1 MATQKKG
8 RTSTSPGKKPE
19 RTPAQAVLS
28 HLRKEPNDLRKKM
41 LLLGFLSDEL
51 SRKAGLLFLVGGQAV
66 ETYTAG
72 QFTTGDVDVTTT
84 DRKATESLLGRLGFK
99 KEGMVWLSEKLGIAV
114 HIVGSYPS
122 RTARIRSVEVGPYT
136 VRVVGV
142 EELIID
148 RLKAAKF
155 WKSGRDSEQAVVL
168 FNGFRDRIDI
178 DYLRA
183 RAREEKV
190 DDILPQVGKTKGWYG
205 SLKGVG
211 KFSKEDELDQ
221 HD

>member
-1 MATQKKG
+1 VTIQKSRRAPTG
-8 RTSTSPGKKPE
+8 AGKKPR
-19 RTPAQAVLS
+19 RTHVQALFS
-28 HLRKEPNDLRKKM
+28 QLRKESNDLKKKM

-51 SRKAGLLFLVGGQAV
+51 SRRADFLFLVGGQAV

-84 DRKATESLLGRLGFK
+84 NREATEDLLSRLGFK
-99 KEGMVWLSEKLGIAV
+99 REGMVWLNEKLAIAI
-114 HIVGSYPS
+114 HIVGSYPT
-122 RTARIRSVEVGPYT
+122 RTEKIRTVEVGPYT

-168 FNGFRDRIDI
+168 FNGFRERIDLE
-178 DYLRA
+178 YLRG

-190 DDILPQVGKTKGWYG
+190 DDILPEVGKMNG
-205 SLKGVG
+205 
-211 KFSKEDELDQ
+211 
-221 HD
+221 

>member
-1 MATQKKG
+1 MRVTAQKRG
-8 RTSTSPGKKPE
+8 RTSTRPGNKPR
-19 RTPAQAVLS
+19 RTPAQAALS
-28 HLRKEPNDLRKKM
+28 LLRKEPNDLKKKM

-51 SRKAGLLFLVGGQAV
+51 SRRAGLLFLVGGQAV

-84 DRKATESLLGRLGFK
+84 DREATESLLGRLGFK
-99 KEGMVWLSEKLGIAV
+99 KEGMVWLSEKLGVAV

-122 RTARIRSVEVGPYT
+122 RTAKVRSVEVGPYT
-136 VRVVGV
+136 VKVVGV

-155 WKSGRDSEQAVVL
+155 WKSGRDSEQAFVL
-168 FNGFRDRIDI
+168 FNGFRERIDL
-178 DYLRA
+178 DYLSE

-190 DDILPQVGKTKGWYG
+190 DDILRQVGKADG
-205 SLKGVG
+205 
-211 KFSKEDELDQ
+211 
-221 HD
+221 

>member
-1 MATQKKG
+1 MRMAAQKRG
-8 RTSTSPGKKPE
+8 RAPTGPGNKPRKTSA
-19 RTPAQAVLS
+19 RTLLS
-28 HLRKEPNDLRKKM
+28 RLKKEPNELRKKL

-51 SRKAGLLFLVGGQAV
+51 SRRAGFLFLVGGQAV

-84 DRKATESLLGRLGFK
+84 DRKATEDLLSRLGFK
-99 KEGMVWLSEKLGIAV
+99 KEGMVWLNEKLAIAV
-114 HIVGSYPS
+114 DIVGSYPT
-122 RTARIRSVEVGPYT
+122 RTEKIRSVEVGPYT

-155 WKSGRDSEQAVVL
+155 WKSGRDTEQAVVL
-168 FNGFRDRIDI
+168 FNAFRQRIDI
-178 DYLRA
+178 EYLRG

-190 DDILPQVGKTKGWYG
+190 DDILPDVG
-205 SLKGVG
+205 
-211 KFSKEDELDQ
+211 SKSGQ
-221 HD
+221 RSARR